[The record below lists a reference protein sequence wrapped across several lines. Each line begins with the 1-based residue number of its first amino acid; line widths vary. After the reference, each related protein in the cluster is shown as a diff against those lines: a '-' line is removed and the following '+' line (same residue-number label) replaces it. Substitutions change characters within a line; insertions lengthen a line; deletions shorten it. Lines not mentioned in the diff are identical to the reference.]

1 MLAVLNFKKHYIIA
15 WLIPCFIWLADISDA
30 STSAAPQGINTFS
43 LSPPFLFSFSFPAL
57 FANWLR
63 SSVVSVLFSLIS
75 ESFLRE
81 THWLFPFLDL
91 VTNLCACARWS
102 HSVIGLTLPSID
114 ANSLFHQLHRLVRS
128 LGEEVVFLNMM
139 LFRDVYLSLF
149 RKRSS
154 VFPSKLW
161 LALNTLVM

>member
-91 VTNLCACARWS
+91 ATDLCACACRT
-102 HSVIGLTLPSID
+102 HSVIGLTLPPID
-114 ANSLFHQLHRLVRS
+114 ANPFFINCVGLPDRLEKKPFSWPLV
-128 LGEEVVFLNMM
+128 LEVLLLNMII
-139 LFRDVYLSLF
+139 FVS
-149 RKRSS
+149 
-154 VFPSKLW
+154 P
-161 LALNTLVM
+161 